1 MPRSWKPG
9 WGQHRPP
16 PTPGH
21 PGSPQGKVEVVVFI
35 RLGTRQ
41 VWGAEW
47 CLLAGG
53 GLLVPS
59 CIASTWDKR
68 HSLILFAL
76 LCSQCLSTFCIQ
88 VSLMLGR
95 LDSYSGGGEYM
106 DGRLFWPWARTMVDT
121 PEVDQLCG
129 RPPEVTCRDK
139 WGSFPAGACVH
150 SQCEG
155 SGGGRGL
162 G

>member
-1 MPRSWKPG
+1 MAVPPKASHPITSVLRPRSWKPG

-41 VWGAEW
+41 VWGAER

-59 CIASTWDKR
+59 CIGQYTGQQAFFD
-68 HSLILFAL
+68 SLRFIMQPMLEHL
-76 LCSQCLSTFCIQ
+76 LYTDLS
-88 VSLMLGR
+88 VVG
-95 LDSYSGGGEYM
+95 
-106 DGRLFWPWARTMVDT
+106 
-121 PEVDQLCG
+121 
-129 RPPEVTCRDK
+129 
-139 WGSFPAGACVH
+139 
-150 SQCEG
+150 
-155 SGGGRGL
+155 
-162 G
+162 